1 MEVVYTR
8 RAAKEMAKLDR
19 TVMKRIAAELAAY
32 AQGEARARNKVS
44 PLRGAVGYKI
54 RVGDYRAVFRIEESE
69 GPKLLVDT
77 VGHRK
82 NVYD

>member
-8 RAAKEMAKLDR
+8 RAAKDMQKLDR
-19 TVMKRIAAELAAY
+19 TVIKRIAAELAAY
-32 AQGEARARNKVS
+32 AQGDARARNKVS
-44 PLRGAVGYKI
+44 PLRGAESYKL
-54 RVGDYRAVFRIEESE
+54 RVGDYRAIFRIEEKQE
-69 GPKLLVDT
+69 PTLVVDT